1 MAKIK
6 LDRHSIIEIQNLISE
21 DILSDRQIAEKFNV
35 NTRHINYIRNG
46 KRWSDCYLCEEERNK
61 QIKYSINVQLQETK
75 SDIGTPAY
83 RITI

>member
-61 QIKYSINVQLQETK
+61 QIKYNINVQLQETK

>member
-61 QIKYSINVQLQETK
+61 QIKFSINVQLQETK

>member
-6 LDRHSIIEIQNLISE
+6 LDRHSIIEIQDLIKE

-75 SDIGTPAY
+75 SDIGSPAY

>member
-6 LDRHSIIEIQNLISE
+6 LDRHSIIEIQNLIKE

>member
-6 LDRHSIIEIQNLISE
+6 LDRHSIIEIQDLIRE

-61 QIKYSINVQLQETK
+61 QTKFRINVQLQETK

>member
-6 LDRHSIIEIQNLISE
+6 LDRHSIIEIQDLISE
-21 DILSDRQIAEKFNV
+21 NLLSDRQIAEKFNV

-61 QIKYSINVQLQETK
+61 QIKFSINVQLQETK

>member
-6 LDRHSIIEIQNLISE
+6 LDRHSIIEIQDLIKE

-61 QIKYSINVQLQETK
+61 QIKFSINVQLQETK

>member
-6 LDRHSIIEIQNLISE
+6 LDRHSILEIQDLIKE

-61 QIKYSINVQLQETK
+61 QIKFSINVQLQETK

>member
-6 LDRHSIIEIQNLISE
+6 LDRHSIIEIQDLIKE

>member
-6 LDRHSIIEIQNLISE
+6 LDRHSIIEIQDLIRE

-61 QIKYSINVQLQETK
+61 QIKFSINVQLQETK